1 VSAAEATITV
11 IFRRHPFDTGI
22 AVTVPV
28 DAYRARL
35 APIDFPSVDAD
46 ALDRMLCTPG
56 ADRKLRDRRELVAA
70 LSHEVAKALADMLGA
85 KDTEMGYPKEQRR

>member
-1 VSAAEATITV
+1 MSVGEASITV

-28 DAYRARL
+28 DAYRAQI
-35 APIDFPSVDAD
+35 APIDFPSVGAD

-56 ADRKLRDRRELVAA
+56 ADRKLLNRRALIAS
-70 LSHEVAKALADMLGA
+70 LSHEVAKVLGDMLGA
-85 KDTEMGYPKEQRR
+85 KDTEMGYPKEPRR